1 MILSGESN
9 EKDPTVVFREHKK
22 IAIHDNKLTE
32 KQRSMYATWDFP
44 VENFHTKFYE
54 KLQSGKYI
62 LADDYE
68 DAVFKMVN
76 GTRKGRNYYAF
87 FSKIVM

>member
-1 MILSGESN
+1 
-9 EKDPTVVFREHKK
+9 
-22 IAIHDNKLTE
+22 
-32 KQRSMYATWDFP
+32 MYATWDFP

-76 GTRKGRNYYAF
+76 GTRKARDYYAF
-87 FSKIVM
+87 FSKIVIITVMRVKLTSCLLQVTRPMPGTWRIPGVRWKG